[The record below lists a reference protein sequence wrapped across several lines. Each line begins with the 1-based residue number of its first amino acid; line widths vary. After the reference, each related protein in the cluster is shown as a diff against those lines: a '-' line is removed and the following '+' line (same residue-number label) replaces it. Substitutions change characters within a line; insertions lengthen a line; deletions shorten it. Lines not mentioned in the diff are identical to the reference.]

1 MRKCLH
7 LLPDSSSTDGPT
19 LLVCEVNGVDHI
31 LEILTSPLSLG
42 QQICS
47 VIITGWGGG
56 DTAEAQS
63 WLWNF
68 KNLTQQGR

>member
-19 LLVCEVNGVDHI
+19 LLVCEVNGVDHV
-31 LEILTSPLSLG
+31 LEILTYPLSLG

-47 VIITGWGGG
+47 VIITGEGV
-56 DTAEAQS
+56 
-63 WLWNF
+63 
-68 KNLTQQGR
+68 TQQKPSLGFGISKA